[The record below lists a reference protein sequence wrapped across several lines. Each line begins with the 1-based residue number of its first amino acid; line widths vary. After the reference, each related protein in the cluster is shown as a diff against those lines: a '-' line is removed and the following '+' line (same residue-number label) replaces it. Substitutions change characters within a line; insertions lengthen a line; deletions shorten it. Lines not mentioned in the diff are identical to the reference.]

1 MIHIIADST
10 SAIPQEMLSKYSNLH
25 VIPLSLSIKGEY
37 IPENEATIRQVIE
50 YSEKTNQAIP
60 TSQPSTGDF
69 LNAFNLISEKD
80 DIIVLCITTAVSGTY
95 NGAVLAAKQSGRGN
109 ISVINTKTTAVG
121 MLQMVQDALEFIE
134 SGNSFAEITD
144 KLTEVAE
151 HMRTTFTVDT
161 LDYLRRGGRIGK
173 AAGLIGSILKIK
185 PCIYLNKN
193 NEVDVLDKVRTRKK
207 AVASLIKYLDENAPC
222 KRIGIVH
229 IENPEGGKEL
239 QSIVQEKYPDID
251 TEDFYVD
258 ATAMYLV
265 TQPQEFQV
273 IVTTNLFGDILSDE
287 ASMVTGSIGMLS
299 SASLNDTKFGLYE
312 PSGGSAPD
320 IAGKGIANP
329 IATILSAAMMLR
341 YTFDLDEEASA
352 IEKAV
357 KKVLE
362 DGYRTIDIMPQ
373 DEAGKQK
380 VTQVGTKEMGDLIC
394 ERI

>member
-69 LNAFNLISEKD
+69 LNAFNLIPEKD

-95 NGAVLAAKQSGRGN
+95 NGAVL
-109 ISVINTKTTAVG
+109 AVG

-251 TEDFYVD
+251 VTLTTGTPVL
-258 ATAMYLV
+258 ACYLGPGLV
-265 TQPQEFQV
+265 GIIFE
-273 IVTTNLFGDILSDE
+273 
-287 ASMVTGSIGMLS
+287 
-299 SASLNDTKFGLYE
+299 SA
-312 PSGGSAPD
+312 
-320 IAGKGIANP
+320 
-329 IATILSAAMMLR
+329 
-341 YTFDLDEEASA
+341 
-352 IEKAV
+352 
-357 KKVLE
+357 
-362 DGYRTIDIMPQ
+362 
-373 DEAGKQK
+373 
-380 VTQVGTKEMGDLIC
+380 
-394 ERI
+394 

>member
-69 LNAFNLISEKD
+69 LNAFNLIPEKD
-80 DIIVLCITTAVSGTY
+80 D
-95 NGAVLAAKQSGRGN
+95 
-109 ISVINTKTTAVG
+109 
-121 MLQMVQDALEFIE
+121 
-134 SGNSFAEITD
+134 NSFAEITD

-251 TEDFYVD
+251 VTLTTGTPVL
-258 ATAMYLV
+258 ACYLGPGLV
-265 TQPQEFQV
+265 GIIFE
-273 IVTTNLFGDILSDE
+273 
-287 ASMVTGSIGMLS
+287 
-299 SASLNDTKFGLYE
+299 SA
-312 PSGGSAPD
+312 
-320 IAGKGIANP
+320 
-329 IATILSAAMMLR
+329 
-341 YTFDLDEEASA
+341 
-352 IEKAV
+352 
-357 KKVLE
+357 
-362 DGYRTIDIMPQ
+362 
-373 DEAGKQK
+373 
-380 VTQVGTKEMGDLIC
+380 
-394 ERI
+394 